1 MLLNYEQ
8 KTDGKILSMCVKNV
22 FLYYLS
28 SEPCYL
34 WLQVELNT
42 LFTSIGIFFHQM
54 EKNITNSILQF
65 QAGTLLIAF
74 LILLNK

>member
-8 KTDGKILSMCVKNV
+8 KTNGKILSFMCVRM
-22 FLYYLS
+22 FSLYYLS

-54 EKNITNSILQF
+54 EKNITNGILQF
-65 QAGTLLIAF
+65 QAELY
-74 LILLNK
+74 